1 MHEMEELK
9 EMLCDELEKITK
21 QGKMTAGI
29 LDTVDKLTHS
39 IKSIET
45 IIAMDEEGYSNARG
59 RSSYLVDRESS
70 YARGGRGGRGGS
82 SYEDSSYESYERG
95 GGSSRDGGSS
105 YRIRRDGRRD
115 QRYNYSRGSYEGGY
129 SRDLK
134 NDLEDLMMET
144 QNEEEKRMLK
154 KWIKQ
159 LDD

>member
-21 QGKMTAGI
+21 QGKITSGI

-45 IIAMDEEGYSNARG
+45 IIAMDEAGYSNRMG
-59 RSSYLVDRESS
+59 GSYAVDRDRS
-70 YARGGRGGRGGS
+70 YGYDGMSNRG
-82 SYEDSSYESYERG
+82 SYEGSYD
-95 GGSSRDGGSS
+95 DGRS
-105 YRIRRDGRRD
+105 YRIRKDGRRD
-115 QRYNYSRGSYEGGY
+115 QRYNYSRGSYEDGY
-129 SRDLK
+129 SRDLRR
-134 NDLEDLMMET
+134 DLEDLMHDT
-144 QNEEEKRMLK
+144 NNEEEKRMLK